1 MAKYYVMAIGG
12 SGALAGE
19 SLVHLCAAG
28 FLGNDEIDFIIVD
41 PDQTNENVQRLQQ
54 TILNYNRV
62 RSVMDQKYSFNFRPK
77 MKYDST
83 KFWNPNAGEE
93 NNLEN
98 GISYVHLNKEDN
110 VKYRILTNLL
120 FSEEKRKE
128 KLDKGYK
135 GNPMIGTIF
144 MKDIEEAEF
153 FKEMAAE
160 ENLNLFVFGS
170 LFGGTGASGIP
181 VMGKS
186 LKDMRI
192 EKGKGSYIGACITL
206 PYFSIKQPKEGQEN
220 EFKKY
225 NVNLLPDSHN
235 FLPAVKFAIPYYI
248 NKSKNKE
255 NGYDAIYFVGCPESF
270 ESSQRDFA
278 IGGKEQKNKSHY
290 INLFA
295 ASAFLDYAAKREEVS
310 GVKDT
315 QFYATSVNKEENCL
329 TLNNLPN
336 ILNEDKERKLEAFYV
351 MSIYYLK
358 YFLSTGR
365 NEPSAM
371 TWLYH
376 DKKGLGLKNDFFNT
390 KFIEDLKNYFEKFLI
405 WLGQLH
411 VNNISLEM
419 FNTQYY
425 NSEADTIN
433 LAQYNDELIG
443 KYYLNRPNPKKGF
456 LSPAVK
462 LETINTYMNDAVDNV
477 EKTDYYQKFLDTLY
491 LGSEHFINKHY
502 LKK

>member
-28 FLGNDEIDFIIVD
+28 FMGNDEIDFIIVD

-54 TILNYNRV
+54 TILNYRKV
-62 RSVMDQKYSFNFRPK
+62 RSSMNQKHSILFTPE
-77 MKYDST
+77 MKYNPGN
-83 KFWNPNAGEE
+83 FWNPNAGEE
-93 NNLEN
+93 SNLEN
-98 GISYVHLNKEDN
+98 GISYVHLNREDN
-110 VKYRILTNLL
+110 IKYRLLTNLL
-120 FSEEKRKE
+120 FSEDKRKE

-186 LKDMRI
+186 LKDMRQ

-206 PYFSIKQPKEGQEN
+206 PYFSIKQPKEMQETD
-220 EFKKY
+220 FKKY

-248 NKSKNKE
+248 NKAKNKE
-255 NGYDAIYFVGCPESF
+255 NGYDAIYFIGCPDSF
-270 ESSQRDFA
+270 ETSQRDFA

-290 INLFA
+290 VNLFA
-295 ASAFLDYAAKREEVS
+295 ASAFLDYVAKRS
-310 GVKDT
+310 DNAGAKDT
-315 QFYATSVNKEENCL
+315 QFFATSVNCDGTCL

-336 ILNEDKERKLEAFYV
+336 ILNEDNERRLEVFYV
-351 MSIYYLK
+351 LAIYYLK
-358 YFLSTGR
+358 YFLTTGR
-365 NEPSAM
+365 NESSAM
-371 TWLYH
+371 TWFYH
-376 DKKGLGLKNDFFNT
+376 DKKGLALKNDFFNT
-390 KFIEDLKNYFEKFLI
+390 RFIEDLRIYLEKYLR
-405 WLGQLH
+405 WLGQLQT
-411 VNNISLEM
+411 NSIGLEM
-419 FNTQYY
+419 FNTKYY
-425 NSEADTIN
+425 NSDADAIN
-433 LAQYNDELIG
+433 LSYYEEELIG
-443 KYYLNRPNPKKGF
+443 RYYLNRPNPKKGF
-456 LSPAVK
+456 LSAPVRM
-462 LETINTYMNDAVDNV
+462 ETLNTYMNNAVDNI
-477 EKTDYYQKFLDTLY
+477 EKTDYYQKFLDTLH